1 MPFDATYG
9 ARGVEVHFIGRCDG
23 AEVLDAH
30 ERIYIHRYEEG
41 FQYVIADFSRVEFL
55 DVATADLLRIAEHDR
70 QYLLRN
76 PGYLLVVI
84 APQAP
89 VAGLI
94 RTFQHF
100 MEGTSLRAHLT
111 STREAAMAWLRS
123 EMLAS
128 A

>member
-9 ARGVEVHFIGRCDG
+9 ARGSEVHFIGRCDG

-30 ERIYIHRYEEG
+30 ERIYMHRYAEG
-41 FQYVIADFSRVEFL
+41 FQYIIADFSRVEFL
-55 DVATADLLRIAEHDR
+55 DIATADLLRMAEHDR

-76 PGYLLVVI
+76 PSYFLAVI

-89 VAGLI
+89 VATLI

-100 MEGTSLRAHLT
+100 MEGTSLRTQLT
-111 STREAAMAWLRS
+111 STREAAVAWLRS
-123 EMLAS
+123 EMLES